1 MPHSKN
7 SKEIVDA
14 SKTHASTESSG
25 ALRSESCCRPSG
37 ASSRS
42 TCGRRPDAVIV
53 DDSEQASFTVE
64 TPPIGG
70 ESSCSTSSTGTPTL

>member
-25 ALRSESCCRPSG
+25 GLRCGSCRPCS
-37 ASSRS
+37 ASSP
-42 TCGRRPDAVIV
+42 TCGGRPGAVAVNDAVQI
-53 DDSEQASFTVE
+53 SFTVE
-64 TPPIGG
+64 APHVGG
-70 ESSCSTSSTGTPTL
+70 ESPCSTSSTGTPTL